1 MARFYQI
8 SCQDMSDAPSYERLE
23 REGPLPVSTKFYQGI
38 GAIPDALKNWAFSI
52 FVLFFYNQ
60 ILGMN
65 AFLVSIALAVAMVF
79 DAVTDP
85 VLGSFSDNI
94 QTRWGR
100 RHPLM
105 LIASIPLGLCFS
117 AVFMPPDDLS
127 HILLFVWL
135 TTFTVLTR
143 GFMTLYFV
151 PWLAIAAELSDDYNE
166 RTSIMVFRHAAAWA
180 SVPVVSWVVYETVMA
195 NTDAFP
201 VGQMNPSAY
210 PVMATWIALIMISGA
225 LATTF
230 LTWREIP
237 YLRQHVAATP
247 PFRFGTAVGDMVR
260 ALKNRQFALVFTIV
274 LISSAIGG
282 ITGNIGIYMQTYF
295 WGLTSDDL
303 KWFAIT
309 GLGAIVAFGITGLL
323 QKRFDKKHILMFC
336 AIVSLVDGI
345 VLINLRFFDV
355 LPDNGTSLLLIIL
368 VTATTFSAAIGAVY
382 GIIGASVVAD
392 TLDDHALRTG
402 YRQEGMFN
410 AGLSF
415 AGKAVSG
422 VGIVLGGLIISLIQ
436 LPIGVAPSDV
446 SAEVI
451 FRLGLVVGV
460 LIPLL
465 HIIPISL
472 IPRYKLTRDV
482 VLDIQAKLA
491 AQRET
496 QGNIEVTSYP
506 YQSDTSLSE

>member
-1 MARFYQI
+1 
-8 SCQDMSDAPSYERLE
+8 MSDTPSYQRLE

-38 GAIPDALKNWAFSI
+38 GAIPDTLKNWVFNTFA
-52 FVLFFYNQ
+52 LLFYNQ
-60 ILGMN
+60 ILGMD

-85 VLGSFSDNI
+85 VVGSFSDNL

-105 LIASIPLGLCFS
+105 LIASIPLGLCVV
-117 AVFMPPDDLS
+117 AVFIPPDDLS
-127 HILLFVWL
+127 HIMLFVWL

-166 RTSIMVFRHAAAWA
+166 RTSIMMYRHAVGWVFGVG
-180 SVPVVSWVVYETVMA
+180 VPFIMYSTVMA
-195 NTDAFP
+195 NTEAFP
-201 VGQMNPSAY
+201 VGQLNPYAY
-210 PVMATWIALIMISGA
+210 PVMATWTALIMISGA

-230 LTWREIP
+230 LTGREIP

-247 PFRFGTAVGDMVR
+247 PFRFGGAVGDMVR

-274 LISSAIGG
+274 FISSAIGG
-282 ITGNIGIYMQTYF
+282 TIGNIGIYMQTYF
-295 WGLTSDDL
+295 WGLTADDL
-303 KWFAIT
+303 RWFTIAGI
-309 GLGAIVAFGITGLL
+309 GAIVAFGITGLL

-336 AIVSLVDGI
+336 AIVSMVDGI

-368 VTATTFSAAIGAVY
+368 VTATTFSAAIGTVY
-382 GIIGASVVAD
+382 GILGASVVAD
-392 TLDDHALRTG
+392 ILDDHALRTG

-410 AGLSF
+410 AALSF
-415 AGKAVSG
+415 SGKATSG
-422 VGIVLGGLIISLIQ
+422 VGIILGGLIISLIQ

-472 IPRYKLTRDV
+472 IPRYKLTRNV

-491 AQRET
+491 AQRKT
-496 QGNIEVTSYP
+496 QGNIEVDS
-506 YQSDTSLSE
+506 QSLSV